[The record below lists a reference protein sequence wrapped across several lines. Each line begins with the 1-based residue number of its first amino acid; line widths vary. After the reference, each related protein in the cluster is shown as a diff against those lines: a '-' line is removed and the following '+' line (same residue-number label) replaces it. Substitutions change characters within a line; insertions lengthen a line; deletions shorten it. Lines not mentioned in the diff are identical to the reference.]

1 MMKCFQ
7 NREDRVKSMWPHQGR
22 KGTKGERD
30 NFRMHGVVRPE
41 DTARENN
48 SFLDGEMPEAGANGT
63 GNIFTGRT

>member
-1 MMKCFQ
+1 MFS
-7 NREDRVKSMWPHQGR
+7 EQGR
-22 KGTKGERD
+22 PGQINVASPGKKRDEGRERD